1 MNFLNLGPMEMVI
14 IAVIALV
21 VVGPR
26 KLPELGRM
34 VGKWMKVVRE
44 ASDEMRRGLYYE
56 DDYRRPTPRLSV
68 ASKPDK
74 KSAQEGE
81 PPQTVDPPPS
91 SSSETSPAAGEA
103 ASAKADEASSSNG
116 GAKPSEE
123 EPGTVK
129 SAEYKN
135 AYPYDQD
142 GMD

>member
-1 MNFLNLGPMEMVI
+1 MNFMNLGPMEMVI
-14 IAVIALV
+14 IAIIALV
-21 VVGPR
+21 VVGPK

-56 DDYRRPTPRLSV
+56 DDYRRPTPRLTA
-68 ASKPDK
+68 ASKPDNK
-74 KSAQEGE
+74 PAQEDKPPETVNPPSPSTPESSPSEEKSA
-81 PPQTVDPPPS
+81 S
-91 SSSETSPAAGEA
+91 SATEETSPT
-103 ASAKADEASSSNG
+103 NG
-116 GAKPSEE
+116 DSKPPEE
-123 EPGTVK
+123 EPGTLK